1 MINTVSRG
9 LKQAEVINPVF
20 TYSDQVK
27 HPGNCS
33 SGGVLISSADQPVVI
48 ETSGKRSYRERVREN
63 DKRSRAKLSEKM
75 SNLRFL
81 TFYTFNESNL
91 T

>member
-9 LKQAEVINPVF
+9 LNQAEVINPVF

-48 ETSGKRSYRERVREN
+48 ETSGKRSTGKE
-63 DKRSRAKLSEKM
+63 SEKVI
-75 SNLRFL
+75 SAQGQNSARKCLI
-81 TFYTFNESNL
+81 
-91 T
+91 